1 MPNYQLGKIY
11 CIRSDKTDD
20 IYLGST
26 AQPYLSQRFSK
37 HKSDYRGYLEGKS
50 PYLTSFEII
59 QYGDAYIEL
68 ICDYP
73 CNSKADLNR
82 EEGKY
87 QREMKCVN
95 KIMAGRTSKEYRDDN
110 KEKTQEYMKKYRNEN
125 NQVIKEKKKEY
136 YNKNNEVL
144 IEKAK
149 KYRNDNKETIKEKDK
164 IRKKIMYEKMKKDKE
179 KLAIF
184 NNKNKEW
191 REKNK
196 KKLSEIHICECGSQY
211 RYDGKSR
218 HQKSKKHKNYINEKK
233 QNDKQTN

>member
-136 YNKNNEVL
+136 YNKN
-144 IEKAK
+144 
-149 KYRNDNKETIKEKDK
+149 
-164 IRKKIMYEKMKKDKE
+164 
-179 KLAIF
+179 
-184 NNKNKEW
+184 KEW

-196 KKLSEIHICECGSQY
+196 KKLSEIHICECGGQY